1 MILIG
6 DISSN
11 ILSLYYWKRKWE
23 TICKQRWIKG
33 RFNELEDH
41 EYDDDDDD
49 HDDDNN
55 DDDNNEDDDNNDDD
69 DSRSTRPVSP
79 SS

>member
-1 MILIG
+1 M
-6 DISSN
+6 
-11 ILSLYYWKRKWE
+11 
-23 TICKQRWIKG
+23 TICKQLWIKG

-41 EYDDDDDD
+41 EYDDHD
-49 HDDDNN
+49 HDH
-55 DDDNNEDDDNNDDD
+55 DNNDDD